1 MNTGNWNIDVNLN
14 GMPQKIATAFEKL
27 KETLAGAE
35 YEFIAYLGTQEV
47 NGINHAVLAKQIVTT
62 GRDSENIVVMI
73 FNEKPNTMEA
83 ALVAIERVVEESAE
97 MLGGT
102 TVRVDKI
109 LDPEGDEMKI
119 WHDAFVGYVGYS
131 MKPIA
136 YLGSQVTKGPNFI
149 FAATADPAVPN
160 SEMIAAVVT
169 INPMM
174 RTVRIVDML
183 ESKQSSGLKYAFN
196 W

>member
-1 MNTGNWNIDVNLN
+1 MNTGNWNIDVNVN

-27 KETLAGAE
+27 KDTLVGAE
-35 YEFIAYLGTQEV
+35 YEFIAYLGSQEV
-47 NGINHAVLAKQIVTT
+47 NGVNHAVLAKQIITT
-62 GRDSENIVVMI
+62 GRDSENIIIMI
-73 FNEKPNTMEA
+73 FNEKPNEIEA
-83 ALVAIERVVEESAE
+83 VLVAIERVVEESAE

-102 TVRVDKI
+102 TVRVDKT

-119 WHDAFVGYVGYS
+119 WRDAFNGYVGYS
-131 MKPIA
+131 MQPIA

-160 SEMIAAVVT
+160 SEMIAAIVT
-169 INPMM
+169 INPMLK
-174 RTVRIVDML
+174 TVRIVDML
-183 ESKQSSGLKYAFN
+183 ESKQNSGLKYAFT